1 MVFGFYD
8 FDFDKECSMHGGRA
22 GRPGPTGC
30 SQVPLVPLVPLADRP
45 GPTTLA
51 ATATG
56 ADLTRR
62 NKYR

>member
-1 MVFGFYD
+1 
-8 FDFDKECSMHGGRA
+8 MHGGLA
-22 GRPGPTGC
+22 GRPGPTGS
-30 SQVPLVPLVPLADRP
+30 SQVPLVPLADRP

-62 NKYR
+62 RKYR